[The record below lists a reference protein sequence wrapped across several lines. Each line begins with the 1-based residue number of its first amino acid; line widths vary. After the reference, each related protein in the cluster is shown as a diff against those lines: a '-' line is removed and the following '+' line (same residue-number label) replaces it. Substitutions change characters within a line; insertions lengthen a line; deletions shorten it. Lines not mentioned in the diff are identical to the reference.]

1 MRRRDF
7 ITILGGAAATQVVGP
22 GVADAQ
28 KAPIRIGFLAA
39 GAAASANS
47 AIQIEAIKRGL
58 RENGLIEDQDYV
70 LDARFPDGNYERFPE
85 LAREQAQAGAR
96 VILVNTIAS
105 VRAAQNL
112 NPPVAV
118 VMLAI
123 NDPVRTGLVSSL
135 HKRPFSKTPSPTRR
149 SCLRRCPGHNPNAE
163 ISMTRGI
170 TCGNK
175 DEPERQHLRK
185 KMQCNA
191 RPFRRRFHDAIL

>member
-1 MRRRDF
+1 MGPSISEGPVEARSDEARRALVLHDRP
-7 ITILGGAAATQVVGP
+7 LVV
-22 GVADAQ
+22 D
-28 KAPIRIGFLAA
+28 
-39 GAAASANS
+39 
-47 AIQIEAIKRGL
+47 
-58 RENGLIEDQDYV
+58 LIELTLNHGV
-70 LDARFPDGNYERFPE
+70 F
-85 LAREQAQAGAR
+85 
-96 VILVNTIAS
+96 V